1 MDGIFV
7 KSRYKIRRK
16 IYMIVIIQ
24 EEKGEGPKR
33 VYGHLTMILCIRQ
46 KSKKKNQGRLKG
58 DSCII

>member
-33 VYGHLTMILCIRQ
+33 SLWSSNYDFVHKTKIQ
-46 KSKKKNQGRLKG
+46 EKKSGTA
-58 DSCII
+58 

>member
-1 MDGIFV
+1 MEMDGIFV

-33 VYGHLTMILCIRQ
+33 SLWSSNYDFVHKTKIQ
-46 KSKKKNQGRLKG
+46 EKKSGTA
-58 DSCII
+58 